1 MTPKKIFFYFKL
13 ILIFLSVTSQIAYA
27 KSEGSIKK
35 LDRIIAVVD
44 QDVITEKELQEKI
57 NSVIGNLKSQKIEI
71 PAENVLRKQVIER
84 LIADSIQIQL
94 AYQTGLKISDAQVD
108 KTIERIAEKNKLNVA
123 DFKKTLEKY
132 GTNF

>member
-1 MTPKKIFFYFKL
+1 MQLKKIVFFFQL
-13 ILIFLSVTSQIAYA
+13 ILTLFGLTLASHGFA
-27 KSEGSIKK
+27 KPEDGIKK

-57 NSVIGNLKSQKIEI
+57 NSVISNLKNQKIEI
-71 PAENVLRKQVIER
+71 PAESVLRKQVIER
-84 LIADSIQIQL
+84 LIANSIQIQL

-123 DFKKTLEKY
+123 DF
-132 GTNF
+132 